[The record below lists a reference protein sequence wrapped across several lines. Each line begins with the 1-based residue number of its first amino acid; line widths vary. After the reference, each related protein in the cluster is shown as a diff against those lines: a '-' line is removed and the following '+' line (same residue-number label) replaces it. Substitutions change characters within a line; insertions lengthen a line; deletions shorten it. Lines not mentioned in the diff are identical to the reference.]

1 MTIYREVTAGEDFKK
16 GDFVFISDEGI
27 ALKSNRK
34 KKRRKTKKYKVYTWP
49 AMWELQGKTKYF
61 RFYISALIYA
71 FFKSGVSELENT
83 KTGEYKAYWM

>member
-1 MTIYREVTAGEDFKK
+1 LSGE
-16 GDFVFISDEGI
+16 E
-27 ALKSNRK
+27 NEM
-34 KKRRKTKKYKVYTWP
+34 KTYKVYTFSTMP
-49 AMWELQGKTKYF
+49 GMKRKIKYF